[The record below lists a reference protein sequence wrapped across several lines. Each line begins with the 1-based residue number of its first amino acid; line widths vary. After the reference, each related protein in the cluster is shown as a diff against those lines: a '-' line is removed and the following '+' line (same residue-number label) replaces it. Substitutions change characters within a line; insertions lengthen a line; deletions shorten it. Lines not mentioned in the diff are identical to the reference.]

1 MDIIP
6 LYGLKHDL
14 PVGRYP
20 INGMFV
26 VVNDIYRANLDKIET
41 SKTPVVTAYLE
52 YGQEKDSELYISCAN
67 KKNYDDVCLFL
78 SFLTGHKVDWKPFV
92 LGLDET
98 GLYLGKEN
106 SLNTLFPSS
115 FSALSTGVRKNAFW
129 CMTRCN
135 YCLEYEQKAYYTSAA
150 LDAFSTELVAANK
163 IGHSQV
169 SVNDFNNVISNTKAS
184 IRALPSYSANKD
196 DFEDMCATLSYR
208 GLSAFNKSKYFVEQ
222 TVYNGKIALNQNQQ
236 DILKLLNKVR
246 NAIVHNCKLP
256 DKQGLLKNKDDDW
269 LISISVACS
278 RICYHICTLYVLKTL
293 LSVQSPFI
301 SELEHIV
308 DDFLSDRNIWGWKFL
323 DYDYTTYEE
332 GMKMLRD
339 LS

>member
-41 SKTPVVTAYLE
+41 SERPVVTAYLE
-52 YGQEKDSELYISCAN
+52 YEQEKDSELYISCAN

-78 SFLTGHKVDWKPFV
+78 SFLTGRKVDWKPFV
-92 LGLDET
+92 LGLDKI
-98 GLYLGKEN
+98 GLYLGEEN

-129 CMTRCN
+129 CMTRYN
-135 YCLEYEQKAYYTSAA
+135 YCQEYEQKAYYTSAA
-150 LDAFSTELVAANK
+150 LDAFSTQLVTANQ

-169 SVNDFNNVISNTKAS
+169 SVNDFKKEIAKTIAS
-184 IRALPSYSANKD
+184 IRSLSSYPANQS
-196 DFEDMCATLSYR
+196 DFDDMCVSLRYN
-208 GLSAFNKSKYFVEQ
+208 GLSAFKKSKYFVEQ
-222 TVYNGKIALNQNQQ
+222 TVYNGKITLNQNQEET
-236 DILKLLNKVR
+236 LKLLNKVR

-278 RICYHICTLYVLKTL
+278 TICYNICSLYVLKTL
-293 LSVQSPFI
+293 LNVQGSFI

-308 DDFLSDRNIWGWKFL
+308 DVFLTDRNIWGWKFL
-323 DYDYTTYEE
+323 DYSYDDFQNA
-332 GMKMLRD
+332 MKLVR
-339 LS
+339 

>member
-129 CMTRCN
+129 CMTRYN

>member
-41 SKTPVVTAYLE
+41 SESPVVTAYLE
-52 YGQEKDSELYISCAN
+52 YEQEKDSELYISCAN

-78 SFLTGHKVDWKPFV
+78 SFLTGRKVDWKPFV
-92 LGLDET
+92 LGLDEI
-98 GLYLGKEN
+98 GLYLGEEN

-129 CMTRCN
+129 CMTRYN
-135 YCLEYEQKAYYTSAA
+135 YCQEYEQKAYYTSAA
-150 LDAFSTELVAANK
+150 LDAFSTELVSANK

-169 SVNDFNNVISNTKAS
+169 SVNDFKKAISNTIAS
-184 IRALPSYSANKD
+184 IQALPSYPANKS
-196 DFEDMCATLSYR
+196 DFDDMCATLSYR
-208 GLSAFNKSKYFVEQ
+208 GLSAFMKSKYFVEQ
-222 TVYNGKIALNQNQQ
+222 TVYNGKIALNQNQE
-236 DILKLLNKVR
+236 DVLKLLNKVR
-246 NAIVHNCKLP
+246 NAIVHKCKLP

-278 RICYHICTLYVLKTL
+278 RTCYNICTLYVLKTL

-301 SELEHIV
+301 SELEQMV
-308 DDFLSDRNIWGWKFL
+308 DVFLSDRNIWGWKFL
-323 DYDYTTYEE
+323 DYSYDDFQNA
-332 GMKMLRD
+332 MKLVR
-339 LS
+339 